1 MSARRV
7 MVGGRDLSAIAVQS
21 QVPRTKSPFRALEGR
36 GLRQFW
42 NRCQLK
48 PKSIENGYELFAVPQ
63 LVAFLTRGEDR
74 RSQRL
79 SVQAVGLTWYDCFSK
94 PRELGFDF
102 LAFLGLGCGIYEFQI
117 RVVERLDLDS
127 ICKNRIPAVVFD
139 RSVGNVESV
148 PSKIVL

>member
-21 QVPRTKSPFRALEGR
+21 QVPRTKSPFQALEGR

-74 RSQRL
+74 RSR
-79 SVQAVGLTWYDCFSK
+79 
-94 PRELGFDF
+94 GFRYKQ
-102 LAFLGLGCGIYEFQI
+102 L
-117 RVVERLDLDS
+117 V
-127 ICKNRIPAVVFD
+127 
-139 RSVGNVESV
+139 
-148 PSKIVL
+148 